1 MTTTRLIFLV
11 TAGTIFL
18 SGCAENAPAEEQEA
32 TLKSA
37 FADNFHIG
45 AALSRRQ
52 IEGSDT
58 AGLALALRE
67 FNTITAENN
76 MKWMYLHP
84 AADSFDFKMA
94 DKFVALGE
102 QNGMAV
108 VGHTLVWHN
117 QLAPWV
123 KEVADSAAMMAVLDQ
138 HIRTVVGR
146 YSGRMHGWDVVNE
159 ALNEDGTLRRS
170 LFYETTGGAYLKK
183 AFEAAAATDPTAE
196 LYYNDYNLCQPA
208 KRAGAIELVK
218 NLQTAGAK
226 IDGIGIQAHWGL
238 DYPPLEEIE
247 KSITGFA
254 ALGLKVMFTELDVT
268 VLPNPPEMEG
278 AEVSQ
283 RFENDATM
291 NPFPDGL
298 PDSMQVKLAQRYE
311 DIFNLFLKHED
322 KISRV
327 TFWGVHDG
335 QSWLNNWPIRGR
347 TNYPLLFDRKQLPK
361 PAYFNV
367 MKLKQPKV
375 AKP

>member
-1 MTTTRLIFLV
+1 MKTPKLILLAAAAF
-11 TAGTIFL
+11 FL
-18 SGCAENAPAEEQEA
+18 SGCAENAPAGEHEA

-37 FADNFHIG
+37 FEDNFHIG

-52 IEGSDT
+52 IEGSDMP
-58 AGLALALRE
+58 GLALALRE

-84 AADSFDFKMA
+84 AADSFDFEMA
-94 DKFVALGE
+94 DKFVAIGE

-108 VGHTLVWHN
+108 VGHTLVWHS

-123 KEVADSAAMMAVLDQ
+123 KEVTDSAAMMAVLDQ
-138 HIRTVVGR
+138 HIRTIVGR
-146 YSGRMHGWDVVNE
+146 YEGRVHGWDVVNE

-170 LFYETTGGAYLKK
+170 LFYETTGEAYLKK
-183 AFEAAAATDPTAE
+183 AFETAAAADPTAG

-208 KRAGAIELVK
+208 KRAGAVELVK
-218 NLQTAGAK
+218 NLQAAGAK

-247 KSITGFA
+247 KSITEFA
-254 ALGLKVMFTELDVT
+254 ALGLDVMFTELDVT
-268 VLPNPPEMEG
+268 VLPNPPQMEG
-278 AEVSQ
+278 SEVSQ
-283 RFENDATM
+283 RFENDETM
-291 NPFPDGL
+291 NPYPDGL
-298 PDSMQVKLAQRYE
+298 PDSVQAKLAQRYD
-311 DIFNLFLKHED
+311 DIFKLFLKHED

-347 TNYPLLFDRKQLPK
+347 TNYPLLFDRKLQPK
-361 PAYFNV
+361 PAYFSV
-367 MKLKQPKV
+367 MKLKAGKGV
-375 AKP
+375 KP